1 MMLPRLRPILVLLA
15 ACLMLPL
22 PSIAQDIVS
31 SQLRQGFGRN
41 KVRYKEFDWHF
52 VESEHLLL
60 HYEPEFEDLADRAV
74 GYLEDAYGHI
84 STIMRHELSTKP
96 PIVIFKSHYEFQ
108 QNNIIQAFLPPG
120 VAGFAEPL
128 RYRMVIPFNGDL
140 DDFNN
145 VLTHELMH
153 IFQYDVVNRGPVRRI
168 SNPIASPPTW
178 IMEGMAEY
186 STQEMNTVDEMVLR
200 DAVLTD
206 GLIPLEVMD
215 ASWHYLPNP
224 FLAYKQSHSLIE
236 YIADNFGPEKV
247 SRLLRAWDRQSGS
260 DRLLE
265 RLIDMDMESLD
276 ERWHANP

>member
-108 QNNIIQAFLPPG
+108 QNNMIQAFLPPG

-168 SNPIASPPTW
+168 SNP
-178 IMEGMAEY
+178 
-186 STQEMNTVDEMVLR
+186 
-200 DAVLTD
+200 
-206 GLIPLEVMD
+206 
-215 ASWHYLPNP
+215 
-224 FLAYKQSHSLIE
+224 
-236 YIADNFGPEKV
+236 
-247 SRLLRAWDRQSGS
+247 
-260 DRLLE
+260 
-265 RLIDMDMESLD
+265 
-276 ERWHANP
+276 